1 MSLIA
6 RLVLGLIDIFD
17 FLLLIY
23 VVLSWMPLAES
34 QLTVMLRSIV
44 EPLLDPVRRLMY
56 RFMPRTTRFDW
67 SPVVLWILLRLVAVI
82 LRILL

>member
-44 EPLLDPVRRLMY
+44 DPVRRLMY
-56 RFMPRTTRFDW
+56 RYMPRATRFDW
-67 SPVVLWILLRLVAVI
+67 SPVVLWLILRLIAVI